1 MLFNP
6 GFYIS
11 CDKSF
16 RSGEGTYH
24 RDLFPVFRG
33 TEEHQRALPAPAASQ
48 VILVKII
55 NIPLWNILGQPALC
69 PNSTK
74 REGLIS
80 SASLKM
86 R

>member
-1 MLFNP
+1 MIRL
-6 GFYIS
+6 S
-11 CDKSF
+11 QSF
-16 RSGEGTYH
+16 RSGEGSYH
-24 RDLFPVFRG
+24 RDLFPVVRG
-33 TEEHQRALPAPAASQ
+33 TEEHQRALPVPAVSQ